1 MILESG
7 RLVDGRDPSGR
18 WRAVILGCRPAR
30 MGRKDG
36 AENKPSVLVGQE
48 GDGREAGEEETG
60 GQIDTRPAEEL
71 RATGVP

>member
-1 MILESG
+1 
-7 RLVDGRDPSGR
+7 
-18 WRAVILGCRPAR
+18 